1 MSPVLPGDISLFRWA
16 DQLPPGL
23 WEDLADRPP
32 EQAAEATGAS
42 WRDGVF
48 SIDFFGAGYQVDPR
62 ARTITELRRPEHRVS
77 YQTGVVLVTTL
88 SRALPVEPS
97 GNMATPHELPGGSLF
112 FTGPHAI
119 VVDSIIE
126 RYGDDPQAMIESAK
140 ALGGEAVEAADV
152 AVKLPALPKV
162 DFYVLLWAA
171 DEEFTARAVVALD
184 DRVVHHLALDGV
196 FALVNVGIHR
206 LAAQNHG

>member
-23 WEDLADRPP
+23 WEDLAHRPP

-48 SIDFFGAGYQVDPR
+48 SIDFFGAGYQVDPQ
-62 ARTITELRRPEHRVS
+62 ARTITELRRPAHRVS

-112 FTGPHAI
+112 FNGPHAI
-119 VVDSIIE
+119 VVDAIIE

-162 DFYVLLWAA
+162 DFYVLLWTA

-184 DRVVHHLALDGV
+184 ERVVHHLALDGV